1 MRIITKH
8 SLNTKK
14 DNFTVPL
21 GEVLHVQFD
30 HGMIDIW
37 VLHEH
42 QSTAMMV
49 LHIVPTGKA
58 FPGGYKHVGSAPM
71 PSGNCW
77 HVFER

>member
-1 MRIITKH
+1 
-8 SLNTKK
+8 
-14 DNFTVPL
+14 
-21 GEVLHVQFD
+21 
-30 HGMIDIW
+30 
-37 VLHEH
+37 
-42 QSTAMMV
+42 MMV

>member
-8 SLNTKK
+8 ALNTKK
-14 DNFTVPL
+14 FVFTVPM

-30 HGMIDIW
+30 HGMIDVWIM
-37 VLHEH
+37 HE
-42 QSTAMMV
+42 QDTENTMD
-49 LHIVPTGKA
+49 LEIVQTGRA

-77 HVFER
+77 HVFEK